1 MEKIAFLFPGQ
12 GSQYVGMGQSFYKK
26 YDIAR
31 QTFEE
36 ANDILGFDLVN
47 LCFDGSITDL
57 SQLENVSP
65 ALLTASVAYF
75 KVYMQELGIVPQ
87 YTAGHSLG
95 EYAALT
101 CAGAINFTD
110 ALRIIRLRGLLTQEV
125 AKMGQSGMTII
136 DGLAPE
142 VIEAEC
148 QEYSTV
154 EQIVGVSCYNSPL
167 QAAISGHNAGIQKVE
182 ERSLELGATITPL
195 LVSPPLH
202 SPVLKDIVPKLAAE
216 LQKCTFSAFQWP
228 VIANVTAKPYGDPS
242 NINSL
247 LTDQL
252 VRPVQ
257 WINTLRYLKENGI
270 TIIVE
275 MGPQN
280 ILTNLVTAN
289 LTGVET
295 VCFDRKIE
303 RQAMIERFKP
313 N

>member
-26 YDIAR
+26 HDIAR
-31 QTFEE
+31 KTFEE

-47 LCFDGSITDL
+47 LCFDGSITEL

-75 KVYMQELGIVPQ
+75 RVYMQELGITPQ
-87 YTAGHSLG
+87 FCAGHSLG
-95 EYAALT
+95 EYAAFT
-101 CAGAINFTD
+101 CAGAMKFAD
-110 ALRIIRLRGLLTQEV
+110 ALRIIRLRGFLTQEV

-148 QEYSTV
+148 QKYSTA

-195 LVSPPLH
+195 LASPPLH
-202 SPVLKDIVPKLAAE
+202 SPVLKDIVTKLTEE
-216 LQKCTFSAFQWP
+216 LRKYTFSAFQWP

-242 NINSL
+242 NIISL

-257 WINTLRYLKENGI
+257 WINTLKYLKENGVM
-270 TIIVE
+270 IIVE

-280 ILTNLVTAN
+280 ILTNLVAAN